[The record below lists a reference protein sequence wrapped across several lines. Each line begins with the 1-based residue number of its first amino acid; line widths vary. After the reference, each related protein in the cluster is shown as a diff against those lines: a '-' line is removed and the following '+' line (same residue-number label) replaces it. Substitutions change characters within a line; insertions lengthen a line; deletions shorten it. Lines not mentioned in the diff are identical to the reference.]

1 MRRIRSSRGPARCD
15 RALTLAAHVLA
26 AASPASG
33 TAVAER
39 AAVVRFGVLA
49 LLLCGPTALAQP
61 VDPYWTPV
69 DDAGWPRGHS
79 METLRALRGCQ
90 PGELSTVEPG
100 AAIPCRPAAL
110 VGTSHLAFAIDW
122 TTGVALDDRTSG
134 GAQALGVELGYA
146 VTRSLQLAGRYE
158 VMGYGDTMTTATGV
172 SQHVL
177 GLAKWRLFTDEV
189 DRDAWTLGLG
199 GGWAFRDAML
209 GGGAPLARA
218 SIAREVGLYVDDNN
232 TVNAAIELA
241 YERAL
246 DERGASAVLG
256 SLRFGFELDV
266 REPENL
272 GSVDDDRAG
281 SRHRTAF
288 DLLVSSGLGL
298 GLSVALHATERIA
311 LVSSATYL
319 FGDTQFKQQSFDGA
333 SWAVQAGPQLALLD
347 HWATPYVGVQAGAA
361 WYSQPE
367 GLERLWIATPELG
380 VRLQSC
386 NAKIDLGAW
395 LRTDIVNDFDVIA
408 GGAVIRGA
416 FGGCGGRGAP
426 RFATPYVPPP
436 PPPAPPVIER
446 PAVAIDTRVDV
457 GVEVGG
463 SVAVE
468 VKPVVVEV
476 QLGAALLGG
485 ALSVRV
491 DARLLPLDR
500 LRGAGFVEIEL
511 TGPVAV
517 LQRYQAELGTTLGRA
532 GARVDAWAVVPT
544 GDSIVRAKL
553 TIWPPGSRPR

>member
-1 MRRIRSSRGPARCD
+1 MVRFA
-15 RALTLAAHVLA
+15 VLA
-26 AASPASG
+26 A
-33 TAVAER
+33 
-39 AAVVRFGVLA
+39 
-49 LLLCGPTALAQP
+49 LLCGPTAFAQP
-61 VDPYWTPV
+61 ADPYWTPV

-79 METLRALRGCQ
+79 MESLRTLRTCK
-90 PGELSTVEPG
+90 PGELSAEAG
-100 AAIPCRPAAL
+100 APIQCRPSAI
-110 VGTSHLAFAIDW
+110 VGTSHLAFGVDW

-134 GAQALGVELGYA
+134 GAQAFGVELGYA
-146 VTRSLQLAGRYE
+146 LTRSLQLAGRYE

-177 GLAKWRLFTDEV
+177 GLAKWRLFTDEA

-209 GGGAPLARA
+209 GGAAPLARA
-218 SIAREVGLYVDDNN
+218 SIAREVGLYLDDNN

-266 REPENL
+266 REPTNL
-272 GSVDDDRAG
+272 GTADDDRRG
-281 SRHRTAF
+281 GHRHRTSF

-298 GLSVALHATERIA
+298 GLSVALQATERIA

-319 FGDTQFKQQSFDGA
+319 FGDTDFKQQSFDGA
-333 SWAVQAGPQLALLD
+333 SWAVQAGPHVALLRN
-347 HWATPYVGVQAGAA
+347 WATPYVGVQAGAA
-361 WYSQPE
+361 WYSQPD

-380 VRLQSC
+380 LRMQGC
-386 NAKIDLGAW
+386 DAKIDLGAW
-395 LRTDIVNDFDVIA
+395 VRTDLVNDFEVLA
-408 GGAVIRGA
+408 GGMVVRGA
-416 FGGCGGRGAP
+416 FGGCGGRGEP

-436 PPPAPPVIER
+436 PPPAIEP
-446 PAVAIDTRVDV
+446 PAVTVDTRVDV
-457 GVEVGG
+457 DVGVGAGVDVGG

-468 VKPVVVEV
+468 VKPVVIEV

-491 DARLLPLDR
+491 DPRLLPIDR
-500 LRGAGFVEIEL
+500 LRGAGFVEVQL
-511 TGPVAV
+511 TGPSAV
-517 LQRYQAELGTTLGRA
+517 LQRYQAELGATIGRA

-544 GDSIVRAKL
+544 GDTIRSSAQAVRAKL